1 MSGENQ
7 GSIAGK
13 VSDDG
18 SLYGNYYVE
27 GGVGGVDGIGYQGGA
42 TPLSYQELC
51 EKDGVPEAFSQFT
64 ITFLADGEEVASYK
78 CNYGDYLSA
87 DQIPEVPEKEGYYGV
102 WPDYDFSYITG
113 NRVLEAEYEEWTAS
127 IASAEKNDAN
137 KPLVMA
143 EGNFY
148 PNAALHLQ
156 IEGDTYKV
164 SMTNSMKEDA
174 PDYTGEA
181 TLRVYC
187 EDADNTVVWVEQ
199 DGEYREVES
208 TVIGSYRQF
217 TMEVPGSF
225 RIAEAEGSHTRMIV
239 MCIIGVAVGIL
250 LIVLLVKNVAKHR
263 KKRRQEKAEHA
274 GQADDTEGQ
283 L

>member
-1 MSGENQ
+1 
-7 GSIAGK
+7 
-13 VSDDG
+13 
-18 SLYGNYYVE
+18 
-27 GGVGGVDGIGYQGGA
+27 
-42 TPLSYQELC
+42 
-51 EKDGVPEAFSQFT
+51 
-64 ITFLADGEEVASYK
+64 
-78 CNYGDYLSA
+78 
-87 DQIPEVPEKEGYYGV
+87 
-102 WPDYDFSYITG
+102 
-113 NRVLEAEYEEWTAS
+113 
-127 IASAEKNDAN
+127 
-137 KPLVMA
+137 MA

-164 SMTNSMKEDA
+164 SMTNSMEEDA
-174 PDYTGEA
+174 SDYTGDA

-187 EDADNTVVWVEQ
+187 EDADNTVVWVDQ
-199 DGEYREVES
+199 DGEYQEVES

-239 MCIIGVAVGIL
+239 IGIIGVV
-250 LIVLLVKNVAKHR
+250 LIVLLVKKVAKRR

>member
-1 MSGENQ
+1 
-7 GSIAGK
+7 
-13 VSDDG
+13 
-18 SLYGNYYVE
+18 
-27 GGVGGVDGIGYQGGA
+27 
-42 TPLSYQELC
+42 
-51 EKDGVPEAFSQFT
+51 
-64 ITFLADGEEVASYK
+64 
-78 CNYGDYLSA
+78 
-87 DQIPEVPEKEGYYGV
+87 
-102 WPDYDFSYITG
+102 
-113 NRVLEAEYEEWTAS
+113 
-127 IASAEKNDAN
+127 
-137 KPLVMA
+137 
-143 EGNFY
+143 
-148 PNAALHLQ
+148 
-156 IEGDTYKV
+156 
-164 SMTNSMKEDA
+164 MTNSMKEDA

-239 MCIIGVAVGIL
+239 MCIIGGVAVIL
-250 LIVLLVKNVAKHR
+250 VMVLLAKKLVRRR
-263 KKRRQEKAEHA
+263 KKRRQARRDKKSPKASGSAERDRTQDNAAENTETAEHA

>member
-1 MSGENQ
+1 
-7 GSIAGK
+7 
-13 VSDDG
+13 
-18 SLYGNYYVE
+18 
-27 GGVGGVDGIGYQGGA
+27 
-42 TPLSYQELC
+42 
-51 EKDGVPEAFSQFT
+51 
-64 ITFLADGEEVASYK
+64 
-78 CNYGDYLSA
+78 
-87 DQIPEVPEKEGYYGV
+87 
-102 WPDYDFSYITG
+102 
-113 NRVLEAEYEEWTAS
+113 
-127 IASAEKNDAN
+127 
-137 KPLVMA
+137 MA

-181 TLRVYC
+181 SLRVYC
-187 EDADNTVVWVEQ
+187 EDADNTVVWVDQ

-239 MCIIGVAVGIL
+239 ICIIGGVAVIL
-250 LIVLLVKNVAKHR
+250 VMVLLAKKLAKR
-263 KKRRQEKAEHA
+263 REKRRQARRDKKSPKVSGSAERDRTEDNAAENTETAEHA
-274 GQADDTEGQ
+274 GQMDDTEGQ

>member
-1 MSGENQ
+1 
-7 GSIAGK
+7 
-13 VSDDG
+13 
-18 SLYGNYYVE
+18 
-27 GGVGGVDGIGYQGGA
+27 
-42 TPLSYQELC
+42 
-51 EKDGVPEAFSQFT
+51 
-64 ITFLADGEEVASYK
+64 
-78 CNYGDYLSA
+78 
-87 DQIPEVPEKEGYYGV
+87 
-102 WPDYDFSYITG
+102 
-113 NRVLEAEYEEWTAS
+113 
-127 IASAEKNDAN
+127 
-137 KPLVMA
+137 MA

-156 IEGDTYKV
+156 IEGTHIKV

-225 RIAEAEGSHTRMIV
+225 RMRGGRRQPYPDDR
-239 MCIIGVAVGIL
+239 
-250 LIVLLVKNVAKHR
+250 NVHHR
-263 KKRRQEKAEHA
+263 SSSRDTVDRITCEKGGKTQEKA
-274 GQADDTEGQ
+274 
-283 L
+283 

>member
-1 MSGENQ
+1 MGGIVGKAEYGKQLSPVNPMPPLKVPEAVMWVAAGSASYAIRGCYSMGRITGKNNIGGIAGEGCDIFYSYAYNDLDMSGENQ

-51 EKDGVPEAFSQFT
+51 AKDGVPEAFFAVYDH
-64 ITFLADGEEVASYK
+64 FPADGEEVASYK

-137 KPLVMA
+137 KPLWSW
-143 EGNFY
+143 
-148 PNAALHLQ
+148 Q
-156 IEGDTYKV
+156 
-164 SMTNSMKEDA
+164 
-174 PDYTGEA
+174 
-181 TLRVYC
+181 RV
-187 EDADNTVVWVEQ
+187 T
-199 DGEYREVES
+199 S
-208 TVIGSYRQF
+208 I
-217 TMEVPGSF
+217 
-225 RIAEAEGSHTRMIV
+225 RMRH
-239 MCIIGVAVGIL
+239 CIC
-250 LIVLLVKNVAKHR
+250 R
-263 KKRRQEKAEHA
+263 
-274 GQADDTEGQ
+274 
-283 L
+283 